1 MDAQKFR
8 IVEWISEF
16 RNGAREV
23 SFELQYQDRQHN
35 WKSLG
40 ESGTLK
46 DARKAL
52 LFYMPRDGFA
62 YG

>member
-1 MDAQKFR
+1 MNAQKFR

-23 SFELQYQDRQHN
+23 SFELEYQDRQHK
-35 WKSLG
+35 WASLG
-40 ESGTLK
+40 KSGSLK
-46 DARKAL
+46 ETRTAVL
-52 LFYMPRDGFA
+52 LYLPADGFG